1 MVSVLVDENAIVVWG
16 DSPVLRVV
24 ILVWIVFLVVSKETV
39 ELDTLLK
46 ILNGLHASDVLEEVE
61 VSKNVD
67 ASSNESMPVDT
78 LEFNV
83 GVVLLE
89 LKVNCLSKVDVWSLD
104 GMHVFTRHLEL
115 VEVEIFW
122 EHLHYF

>member
-1 MVSVLVDENAIVVWG
+1 MWG

-39 ELDTLLK
+39 ELDTLLE